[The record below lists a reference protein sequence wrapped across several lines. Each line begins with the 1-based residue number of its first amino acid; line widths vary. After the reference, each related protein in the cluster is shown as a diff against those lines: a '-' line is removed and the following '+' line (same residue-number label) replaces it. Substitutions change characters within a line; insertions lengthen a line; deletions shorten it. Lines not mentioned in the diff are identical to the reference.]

1 MKSKHKTKK
10 DSSAK
15 KPTKKSALDTPQ
27 KTKKTQNPQS
37 NKNAQNKKLPNKN
50 PAKKHPKSTK
60 NLTKDFVT
68 NTSNDFANDFTS
80 AKNPQKFGR
89 ILVLS
94 GPSGAGKSTL
104 CNALKNSIK
113 DMYFS
118 ISTTTRSPRDGE
130 KNGEHY
136 HFVSEAEFI
145 TDIKKGEF
153 LEWAQV
159 HNHYYG
165 TSLKPI
171 QKALEEG
178 RLVVFDVDVQGH
190 RSIKQYYGARAKSVF
205 VTTKSKQILRERLEG
220 RQSDSREHIELRL
233 LHAYNEMQHI
243 SNFDYVIIN
252 DDIEQA
258 KSAILHIA
266 FSLGFLAQE
275 QMINS
280 LWEDWQ
286 G

>member
-15 KPTKKSALDTPQ
+15 KTTKKSALDMPQ
-27 KTKKTQNPQS
+27 KTKKTQNPQL
-37 NKNAQNKKLPNKN
+37 NKKSTNKN
-50 PAKKHPKSTK
+50 PKDSTKKSTIDS
-60 NLTKDFVT
+60 T
-68 NTSNDFANDFTS
+68 NDFTIS
-80 AKNPQKFGR
+80 KNPQQFGR

-104 CNALKNSIK
+104 CNALKSNIK

-118 ISTTTRSPRDGE
+118 ISTTTRGPRDGE

-171 QKALEEG
+171 QKALDEG
-178 RLVVFDVDVQGH
+178 KLVVFDVDVQGH

-252 DDIEQA
+252 DDIKQA
-258 KSAILHIA
+258 KNAILHIA
-266 FSLGFLAQE
+266 FSLGFLTQE
-275 QMINS
+275 QTINS

>member
-1 MKSKHKTKK
+1 MQ
-10 DSSAK
+10 
-15 KPTKKSALDTPQ
+15 PQ
-27 KTKKTQNPQS
+27 ATQSRNTQS
-37 NKNAQNKKLPNKN
+37 QQLQKNS
-50 PAKKHPKSTK
+50 PKSSTVDCTK
-60 NLTKDFVT
+60 SL
-68 NTSNDFANDFTS
+68 
-80 AKNPQKFGR
+80 KNISQNRLEQKCGR

-104 CNALKNSIK
+104 CTALKESIS

-118 ISTTTRSPRDGE
+118 ISTTTRAMRDGE
-130 KNGEHY
+130 RDGEHY
-136 HFVSEAEFI
+136 HFVSEREFI
-145 TDIKKGEF
+145 ADIEKGEF

-171 QKALEEG
+171 QKALSQG
-178 RLVVFDVDVQGH
+178 KLVVFDVDVQGH
-190 RSIKQYYGARAKSVF
+190 RSIKEHYGELAKSIF
-205 VTTKSKQILRERLEG
+205 VTTKSKQILRERLEK

-243 SNFDYVIIN
+243 SQFDYVIIN
-252 DDIEQA
+252 DDIAQA

-266 FSLGFLAQE
+266 TSLEFLTQE
-275 QMINS
+275 AITDLLMQE
-280 LWEDWQ
+280 WK